1 MSERGL
7 RIANCSGFYGDRLS
21 AAREMVEGGPI
32 DVLTGD
38 WLAELTMLILARSK
52 SPAGGGYART
62 FVTQM
67 EHVMGTCLDRGIK
80 VVANAGGLDPKA
92 CANAVREV
100 ADRLGLAPKI
110 AWVTGDDLLPRIN
123 DLRAAGEQFRH
134 LDTDQD
140 FGDRTAITA
149 NAYLGGWGIVEALTR
164 GADIVITGR
173 ATDAAVVVGPAA
185 WHHRWKQDNWNA
197 LAGAVVAGHVIEC
210 GAQATGGNY
219 SFFTE
224 IPDMFHPGFPIAEVF
239 ADGSSIIT
247 KHEGTGGRVD
257 VGTVTAQLLYEIQ
270 GTRYLNPDVTTRF
283 DSIRVHMDG
292 PDRVRIDGVE
302 GEPPPTTTKVC
313 INLEGGYRNSM
324 TFCLTGLDIEAKA
337 KLVEDSFWPHQRG
350 GREAFAA
357 TATRLVR
364 SDKENPASNE
374 EAVAYL
380 TLIAKDPDERK
391 VGRAFANVGIEL
403 ALSSYP
409 GMFGMGGPS
418 GAQAYGVYW
427 PALIPSSL
435 VNHEVHL
442 DGVVTAVDAAIAGA
456 QVEAEKTEQTGEQ
469 TGEQPAAAR
478 SANPFDE
485 PTVEVALGRLVGARS
500 GDKGGNANVG
510 VWARSQRAYE
520 WLDWFLTTD
529 RLQHLMPET
538 AELMVRRYALPN
550 ICALNFVI
558 EGLLGEGVAS
568 SVRLDPQAK
577 SLGEYLRAKLV
588 EIPQSLVPAFAQ
600 DPQPVSPI
608 GSDSPVG

>member
-1 MSERGL
+1 
-7 RIANCSGFYGDRLS
+7 
-21 AAREMVEGGPI
+21 MVEGGPI

-38 WLAELTMLILARSK
+38 WLAELTMLILAKSK

-67 EHVMGTCLDRGIK
+67 EQVMGTCLDRGIK
-80 VVANAGGLDPKA
+80 VVANAGGLDPQA
-92 CANAVREV
+92 CAAAVREV

-110 AWVTGDDLLPRIN
+110 AWVTGDDLLPRID
-123 DLRAAGEQFRH
+123 DLRDAGEQFRH
-134 LDTDQD
+134 LDTSQE
-140 FGDRTAITA
+140 FGDRTAMTA

-173 ATDAAVVVGPAA
+173 VTDAAVVVGPAA
-185 WHHRWKQDNWNA
+185 WHHGWKNDNWNA

-292 PDRVRIDGVE
+292 LDRVRIDGVE
-302 GEPPPTTTKVC
+302 GEPPPATTKVC

-324 TFCLTGLDIEAKA
+324 TFCLTGLDIAAKA

-350 GREAFAA
+350 GRDAFAE

-435 VNHEVHL
+435 VSHEVHL
-442 DGVVTAVDAAIAGA
+442 DGVVTSVDAAVAGA
-456 QVEAEKTEQTGEQ
+456 QIEAAKTDE
-469 TGEQPAAAR
+469 PLASINPNIR
-478 SANPFDE
+478 HPFDE
-485 PTVEVALGRLVGARS
+485 MTVQVPLGRLVGARS

-510 VWARSQRAYE
+510 VWARSERAYE
-520 WLDWFLTTD
+520 WLDWFLTTE
-529 RLQHLMPET
+529 RLRSLMPET
-538 AELMVRRYALPN
+538 AELVVRRYALPN
-550 ICALNFVI
+550 ISALNFVI

-588 EIPQSLVPAFAQ
+588 EIPQSLIPPSTQA
-600 DPQPVSPI
+600 VSPI
-608 GSDSPVG
+608 GSDSPLG

>member
-1 MSERGL
+1 
-7 RIANCSGFYGDRLS
+7 
-21 AAREMVEGGPI
+21 MVEGGPI

-38 WLAELTMLILARSK
+38 WLAELTMLILAKSK

-67 EHVMGTCLDRGIK
+67 EQVMGTCLDRGIK
-80 VVANAGGLDPKA
+80 VVANAGGLDPQA
-92 CANAVREV
+92 CAAAVREV

-110 AWVTGDDLLPRIN
+110 AWVTGDDLLPRID
-123 DLRAAGEQFRH
+123 DLRDAGEQFRH
-134 LDTDQD
+134 LDTSQE
-140 FGDRTAITA
+140 FGDRTAMTA

-173 ATDAAVVVGPAA
+173 VTDAAVVVGPAA
-185 WHHRWKQDNWNA
+185 WHHGWKNDNWNA

-292 PDRVRIDGVE
+292 LDRVRIDGVE
-302 GEPPPTTTKVC
+302 GEPPPATTKVC

-324 TFCLTGLDIEAKA
+324 TFCLTGLDIAAKA

-350 GREAFAA
+350 GRDAFAE

-435 VNHEVHL
+435 VSHEVHL
-442 DGVVTAVDAAIAGA
+442 DGVVTSVDAAVAGA
-456 QVEAEKTEQTGEQ
+456 QVEAAKTDE
-469 TGEQPAAAR
+469 PHAAIGPNVR
-478 SANPFDE
+478 NHFDE
-485 PTVEVALGRLVGARS
+485 PTVQVALGRLVGARS

-510 VWARSQRAYE
+510 VWARSERAYE
-520 WLDWFLTTD
+520 WLDWFLTTE
-529 RLQHLMPET
+529 RLRSLMPET
-538 AELMVRRYALPN
+538 AELVVRRYALPN
-550 ICALNFVI
+550 ISALNFVI

-588 EIPQSLVPAFAQ
+588 EIPQSLIPPSTQA
-600 DPQPVSPI
+600 VSPI
-608 GSDSPVG
+608 GSDSPLG

>member
-1 MSERGL
+1 
-7 RIANCSGFYGDRLS
+7 
-21 AAREMVEGGPI
+21 MVEGGPI

-38 WLAELTMLILARSK
+38 WLAELTMLILAKSK

-67 EHVMGTCLDRGIK
+67 EQVMGTCLDRGIK

-92 CANAVREV
+92 CAAAVGDV

-110 AWVTGDDLLPRIN
+110 AWVAGDDLLPRID
-123 DLRAAGEQFRH
+123 DLRSAGEQFRH
-134 LDTDQD
+134 LDTGQE

-173 ATDAAVVVGPAA
+173 VTDAAVVVGPAA
-185 WHHRWKQDNWNA
+185 WHHGWKKDNWNA

-247 KHEGTGGRVD
+247 KHEGSGGRVD

-283 DSIRVHMDG
+283 DSICVHMDS
-292 PDRVRIDGVE
+292 PDRVRIDGVQ

-324 TFCLTGLDIEAKA
+324 TFCLTGLDIAAKA

-350 GREAFAA
+350 GRAAFAE

-374 EAVAYL
+374 QAVAYL

-435 VNHEVHL
+435 VSHEVHL
-442 DGVVTAVDAAIAGA
+442 DGAVTSVDAAVAGA
-456 QVEAEKTEQTGEQ
+456 QVEAAKTDEPRAMTS
-469 TGEQPAAAR
+469 PKMC
-478 SANPFDE
+478 SPFDE
-485 PTVEVALGRLVGARS
+485 PTVQVALGRLVGARS

-510 VWARSQRAYE
+510 VWARSKRAYE
-520 WLDWFLTTD
+520 WLDWFLTTE
-529 RLQHLMPET
+529 RLQNLMPET
-538 AELMVRRYALPN
+538 AELTVRRYALPN
-550 ICALNFVI
+550 ISALNFVI

-588 EIPQSLVPAFAQ
+588 DIPQSLIPEFAH
-600 DPQPVSPI
+600 DDSPI

>member
-1 MSERGL
+1 
-7 RIANCSGFYGDRLS
+7 
-21 AAREMVEGGPI
+21 
-32 DVLTGD
+32 
-38 WLAELTMLILARSK
+38 
-52 SPAGGGYART
+52 
-62 FVTQM
+62 
-67 EHVMGTCLDRGIK
+67 
-80 VVANAGGLDPKA
+80 
-92 CANAVREV
+92 
-100 ADRLGLAPKI
+100 
-110 AWVTGDDLLPRIN
+110 
-123 DLRAAGEQFRH
+123 
-134 LDTDQD
+134 
-140 FGDRTAITA
+140 
-149 NAYLGGWGIVEALTR
+149 
-164 GADIVITGR
+164 
-173 ATDAAVVVGPAA
+173 
-185 WHHRWKQDNWNA
+185 
-197 LAGAVVAGHVIEC
+197 
-210 GAQATGGNY
+210 
-219 SFFTE
+219 
-224 IPDMFHPGFPIAEVF
+224 MFHPGFPIAEVF

-247 KHEGTGGRVD
+247 KHEGSGGRVD

-283 DSIRVHMDG
+283 DSICVHMDS
-292 PDRVRIDGVE
+292 PDRVRIDGVQ

-324 TFCLTGLDIEAKA
+324 TFCLTGLDIAAKA

-350 GREAFAA
+350 GRAAFAE

-374 EAVAYL
+374 QAVAYL

-435 VNHEVHL
+435 VSHEVHL
-442 DGVVTAVDAAIAGA
+442 DGAVTSVDAAVAGA
-456 QVEAEKTEQTGEQ
+456 RVEAAKTDEPRAMTS
-469 TGEQPAAAR
+469 PKMC
-478 SANPFDE
+478 SPFDE
-485 PTVEVALGRLVGARS
+485 PTVQVALGRLVGARS

-510 VWARSQRAYE
+510 VWARSKRAYE
-520 WLDWFLTTD
+520 WLGWFLTTE
-529 RLQHLMPET
+529 RLQNLMPET
-538 AELMVRRYALPN
+538 AELTVRRYALPN
-550 ICALNFVI
+550 ISALNFVI

-588 EIPQSLVPAFAQ
+588 DIPQSLIPAFAH
-600 DPQPVSPI
+600 DDSPI

>member
-38 WLAELTMLILARSK
+38 WLAELTMLILAKSK

-67 EHVMGTCLDRGIK
+67 EQVMGTCLDRGIK

-92 CANAVREV
+92 CAAAVRDV

-110 AWVTGDDLLPRIN
+110 AWVVGDDLLPRID
-123 DLRAAGEQFRH
+123 DLRSAGEQFRH
-134 LDTDQD
+134 LDTGQE

-173 ATDAAVVVGPAA
+173 VTDAAVVVGPAA
-185 WHHRWKQDNWNA
+185 WHHGWKKDNWNA

-247 KHEGTGGRVD
+247 KHEGSGGRVD

-283 DSIRVHMDG
+283 DSICVHMDS
-292 PDRVRIDGVE
+292 PDRVRIDGVQ

-324 TFCLTGLDIEAKA
+324 TFCLTGLDIAAKA

-350 GREAFAA
+350 GRAAFAE

-374 EAVAYL
+374 QAVAYL

-435 VNHEVHL
+435 VSHEVHL
-442 DGVVTAVDAAIAGA
+442 DGAVTSVDAAVAGA
-456 QVEAEKTEQTGEQ
+456 QVEAAKTDEPRAMTS
-469 TGEQPAAAR
+469 PKMC
-478 SANPFDE
+478 SPFDE
-485 PTVEVALGRLVGARS
+485 PTVQVALGRLVGARS

-510 VWARSQRAYE
+510 VWARSKRAYE
-520 WLDWFLTTD
+520 WLDWFLTTE
-529 RLQHLMPET
+529 RLQSLMPET
-538 AELMVRRYALPN
+538 AELTVRRYALPN
-550 ICALNFVI
+550 ISALNFVI

-588 EIPQSLVPAFAQ
+588 DIPQSLIPAFAH
-600 DPQPVSPI
+600 DDSPI

>member
-1 MSERGL
+1 
-7 RIANCSGFYGDRLS
+7 
-21 AAREMVEGGPI
+21 MVEGGPI

-38 WLAELTMLILARSK
+38 WLAELTMLILAKSK

-67 EHVMGTCLDRGIK
+67 EQVMGTCLDRGIK

-92 CANAVREV
+92 CAAAVRDV

-110 AWVTGDDLLPRIN
+110 AWVAGDDLLPRID
-123 DLRAAGEQFRH
+123 DLRSAGEQFRH
-134 LDTDQD
+134 LDTGQE

-173 ATDAAVVVGPAA
+173 VTDAAVVVGPAA
-185 WHHRWKQDNWNA
+185 WHHGWKKDNWNA

-247 KHEGTGGRVD
+247 KHEGSGGRVD

-283 DSIRVHMDG
+283 DSICVHMDS
-292 PDRVRIDGVE
+292 PDRVRIDGVQ

-324 TFCLTGLDIEAKA
+324 TFCLTGLDIAAKA

-350 GREAFAA
+350 GRAAFAE

-374 EAVAYL
+374 QAVAYL

-435 VNHEVHL
+435 VSHEVHL
-442 DGVVTAVDAAIAGA
+442 DGAVTSVDAAVAGA
-456 QVEAEKTEQTGEQ
+456 QVEAAKTDEPRAMTS
-469 TGEQPAAAR
+469 PKMC
-478 SANPFDE
+478 SPFDE
-485 PTVEVALGRLVGARS
+485 PTVQVALGRLVGARS

-510 VWARSQRAYE
+510 VWARSKRAYE
-520 WLDWFLTTD
+520 WLDWFLTTE
-529 RLQHLMPET
+529 RLQNLMPET
-538 AELMVRRYALPN
+538 AELTVRRYALPN
-550 ICALNFVI
+550 ISALNFVI

-588 EIPQSLVPAFAQ
+588 DIPQSLIPEFAH
-600 DPQPVSPI
+600 DDSPI

>member
-1 MSERGL
+1 M
-7 RIANCSGFYGDRLS
+7 
-21 AAREMVEGGPI
+21 
-32 DVLTGD
+32 
-38 WLAELTMLILARSK
+38 
-52 SPAGGGYART
+52 
-62 FVTQM
+62 
-67 EHVMGTCLDRGIK
+67 
-80 VVANAGGLDPKA
+80 
-92 CANAVREV
+92 
-100 ADRLGLAPKI
+100 
-110 AWVTGDDLLPRIN
+110 
-123 DLRAAGEQFRH
+123 
-134 LDTDQD
+134 
-140 FGDRTAITA
+140 TA

-173 ATDAAVVVGPAA
+173 VTDAAVVVGPAA
-185 WHHRWKQDNWNA
+185 WHHGWKKDNWNA

-247 KHEGTGGRVD
+247 KHEGSGGRVD

-283 DSIRVHMDG
+283 DSICVHMDG
-292 PDRVRIDGVE
+292 PDRVRIDGVQ

-324 TFCLTGLDIEAKA
+324 TFCLTGLDIAAKA

-350 GREAFAA
+350 GRAAFAE

-374 EAVAYL
+374 QAVAYL

-435 VNHEVHL
+435 VSHEVHL
-442 DGVVTAVDAAIAGA
+442 DGVVTSVDAAVAGA
-456 QVEAEKTEQTGEQ
+456 QVEAAKTDEPRAT
-469 TGEQPAAAR
+469 TSPNRR
-478 SANPFDE
+478 SPFDE
-485 PTVEVALGRLVGARS
+485 PTVQVALGRLVGARS

-510 VWARSQRAYE
+510 VWARSKRAYE
-520 WLDWFLTTD
+520 WLDWFLTTE
-529 RLQHLMPET
+529 RLQNLMPET
-538 AELMVRRYALPN
+538 AELTVRRYALPN
-550 ICALNFVI
+550 ISALNFVI

-588 EIPQSLVPAFAQ
+588 DIPQSLILAFAH
-600 DPQPVSPI
+600 DDSPI
-608 GSDSPVG
+608 GSDSRVG